1 MIKIKKTIRS
11 FKYAFAGV
19 RALFRSENNARVHFL
34 AAVAAVFLGTIL
46 KLTAV
51 EWALVALCI
60 GGVWGAE
67 AFNTALEKLCDLVSP
82 DIHPQIKAVKDLAA
96 AGVLLLVLG
105 AVVVG
110 IVVFIPKLWFL
121 FCS

>member
-19 RALFRSENNARVHFL
+19 WALFQSENNARVHFL
-34 AAVAAVFLGTIL
+34 AAAAAVFLGTIL

>member
-1 MIKIKKTIRS
+1 MINPKKTIRS
-11 FKYAFAGV
+11 FRYAFAGV
-19 RALFRSENNARVHFL
+19 LALFQSENNARVHFL
-34 AAVAAVFLGTIL
+34 AAVAAVVLGILL

-82 DIHPQIKAVKDLAA
+82 NIHPQIKAIKDLAA
-96 AGVLLLVLG
+96 AGVLLVVLG

-110 IVVFIPKLWFL
+110 IIVFIPKLWLL
-121 FCS
+121 FY